1 MRGVRAETEVV
12 RMDMK
17 AEDTK
22 KRELMEFSD

>member
-1 MRGVRAETEVV
+1 VIRAETEVV

-22 KRELMEFSD
+22 KRELMELSD